1 MAAIVISVPFQT
13 IALIP
18 ALAIPA
24 PSSPPIRACEP
35 LEGIAASQVM
45 TFQRIAPLNAPKM
58 SRRSTMPGAMMP
70 VPYVW
75 AT

>member
-13 IALIP
+13 TALIP

-24 PSSPPIRACEP
+24 PSRPPINACELP
-35 LEGIAASQVM
+35 DGIAASQVM
-45 TFQRIAPLNAPKM
+45 TFQAIAPLNAPKM

-70 VPYVW
+70 VPSV
-75 AT
+75 